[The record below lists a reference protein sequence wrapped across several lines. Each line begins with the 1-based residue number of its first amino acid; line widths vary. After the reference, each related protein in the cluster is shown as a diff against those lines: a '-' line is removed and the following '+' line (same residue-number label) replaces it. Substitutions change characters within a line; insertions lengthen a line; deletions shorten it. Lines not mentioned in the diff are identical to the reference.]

1 MAPVTPGLRRRMRL
15 AALWVFACVPAVALA
30 QVPERSVLLE
40 QVGDDYGRRAQARVE
55 AWLDMM
61 ARAKQSPV
69 ETQLRAVND
78 FINERVRF
86 VQDPEHW
93 NAEDYWATPLETFGT
108 GAGDC
113 EDLAIAKYV
122 SLRRMGVP
130 DEQLRI
136 TYVRAAGWDLPHM
149 VLAWYESPGAEPL
162 VLDNLNGAVLPA
174 SKRGDLTPVYSF
186 NAVGL
191 WIARGRRGGNLVGSS
206 DRIGLWKGVVE
217 RMNEQGL
224 DLAPAHGAEGGKP

>member
-1 MAPVTPGLRRRMRL
+1 MLLLFATL
-15 AALWVFACVPAVALA
+15 AAA
-30 QVPERSVLLE
+30 QVPEGPALLE
-40 QVGDDYGRRAQARVE
+40 KVGEDYGSRARARVE

-61 ARAKQSPV
+61 AGAQQSPV
-69 ETQLRAVND
+69 QAQLRAVND

-93 NAEDYWATPLETFGT
+93 DAEDYWATPLETFGT

-130 DEQLRI
+130 DRQLRI

-149 VLAWYESPGAEPL
+149 VLAWYATPGAEPL
-162 VLDNLNGAVLPA
+162 VLDNLNGTVLPA
-174 SKRGDLTPVYSF
+174 SERGDLTPVYSF
-186 NAVGL
+186 NAAGL

-206 DRIGLWKGVVE
+206 DRIALWNGLVD
-217 RMNEQGL
+217 RMRREGL
-224 DLAPAHGAEGGKP
+224 DLAPAERAEGGDP